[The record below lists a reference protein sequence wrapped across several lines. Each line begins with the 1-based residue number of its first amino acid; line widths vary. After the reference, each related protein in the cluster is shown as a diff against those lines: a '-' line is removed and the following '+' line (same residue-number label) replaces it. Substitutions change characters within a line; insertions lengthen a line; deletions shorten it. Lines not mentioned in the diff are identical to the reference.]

1 MNGSKD
7 EYYLRA
13 VTELGDT
20 RKIIANRDIYAR
32 NGMLL
37 VASGVSITS
46 RLYERLV
53 QHVLLKPLDMSLSA
67 EVTVNPETI
76 WNDLQELI
84 RQNPKLE
91 RMIDILDQGVSL
103 HQTIH
108 AIPIPA
114 PLAFKLMVAREK
126 FPAIYRR
133 SLVILIISVYLARC
147 DRMYPDDEIR
157 IATAAVFHDIG
168 LMHISP
174 ALLSPGHIMSSE
186 ERRHLYSHPL
196 MAYLLL
202 REFPELPNS
211 IADVVLE
218 HHESLDGRGYPRGL
232 SGSKISRQGQIL
244 AVAEVSARAYES
256 GTSAWTHQKLDVVLK
271 LNAKQYGNGL
281 IGYLRSVWDNNHVDA
296 ETDTVDH
303 NEIVSQVVLIAKL
316 FEEFDQHADVG
327 RGNMIYDFVQTRLA
341 ELRVSLLDAGFNP
354 NDPDELI
361 QRFADDPGCMA
372 GFAPLLEETIWQ
384 IRSIVR
390 DIPQRWPDKIDGVIS
405 QTRKEEYAWIS
416 MMELLLMSA

>member
-1 MNGSKD
+1 MNRSKD

-20 RKIIANRDIYAR
+20 RKIIANQDIHAR

-46 RLYERLV
+46 KLYERLV

-67 EVTVNPETI
+67 EAMVNPETI
-76 WNDLQELI
+76 WNDLQELV

-91 RMIDILDQGVSL
+91 RMIDILNQGVSL
-103 HQTIH
+103 QQTVH

-114 PLAFKLMVAREK
+114 PLAFKLTVAREK
-126 FPAIYRR
+126 FPAIYRH
-133 SLVILIISVYLARC
+133 SLLILVISLYLARC
-147 DRMYPDDEIR
+147 DRMYPADEACL
-157 IATAAVFHDIG
+157 ATAALFHDIG

-174 ALLSPGHIMSSE
+174 LLLDPGHVMNSE
-186 ERRHLYSHPL
+186 ERRHLYTHPL

-202 REFPELPNS
+202 REFPELSGS
-211 IADVVLE
+211 IADAVLE

-232 SGSKISRQGQIL
+232 SGSKISRHGQIL

-256 GTSAWTHQKLDVVLK
+256 GTAAWTRQKLEVVLK
-271 LNAKQYGNGL
+271 LNARQYGSGL
-281 IGYLRSVWDNNHVDA
+281 IGYLKSVWDSNDA
-296 ETDTVDH
+296 EADTVDH
-303 NEIVSQVVLIAKL
+303 DEIVSQVVLIAKL
-316 FEEFDQHADVG
+316 FEEFDRHADVG
-327 RGNMIYDFVQTRLA
+327 RGNMIYDFAQTRFS

-354 NDPDELI
+354 NDPEELI

-372 GFAPLLEETIWQ
+372 EFAPLLEETLWQ